1 MTEPAWGI
9 RPRRYPGRLP
19 ERADVLVVGG
29 GITGV
34 SLLHWLRGRAD
45 AVLVERDRIA
55 AGASGRNA
63 GFLTAGAAGCHAAAV
78 RRHGRSRA
86 GALHA
91 FTVETHELLAE
102 ALAGRSPA
110 YRRIG
115 SCMRAAD
122 PEEADVLEE
131 SCELLREDGFDAGW
145 DGAIREGVTVE
156 RLEAGPDGVRVI
168 AGRRE
173 CRAGAVVLAT
183 NAYTRLLA
191 PEVPIEPV
199 RAQMAATG
207 PAAPGLMDL
216 PTSSD
221 RGYGYW
227 RQLADGRV
235 LAGGYRDRAM
245 EEEVGYE
252 AVPTRRVQAHLD
264 AHLHA
269 LGAGRAI
276 THRWAGIMGFT
287 ADELPIVG
295 PLAGRPD
302 VWVCGGYTG
311 RGLAFAF
318 HCARRL
324 ADALTGSRPAT
335 GLLP

>member
-63 GFLTAGAAGCHAAAV
+63 GFLTAGTAGCHAAAV
-78 RRHGRSRA
+78 RRHGRGRA

-91 FTVETHELLAE
+91 FTIETHELLAE
-102 ALAGRSPA
+102 ALAGRSAA
-110 YRRIG
+110 YRRRG

-122 PEEADVLEE
+122 PEEADDLEE

-145 DGAIREGVTVE
+145 DGVCLRTPGDGELDPVDAVHVLAAGAPDGAIREGVTVDG
-156 RLEAGPDGVRVI
+156 LEAGPDGVRVA

-199 RAQMAATG
+199 RAQMAATASG
-207 PAAPGLMDL
+207 APGLVQL

-221 RGYGYW
+221 RGYRYW

-235 LAGGYRDRAM
+235 LAGGCRDRAM

-295 PLAGRPD
+295 PLARRPN
-302 VWVCGGYTG
+302 VW
-311 RGLAFAF
+311 
-318 HCARRL
+318 
-324 ADALTGSRPAT
+324 
-335 GLLP
+335 